1 MRHTILLTIAIT
13 FLSALSAFSQDKV
26 QLFDAFK
33 NADAN
38 AISTYFNDNI
48 EMTLPN
54 AQNFFTKSQARGILA
69 DFFKKN
75 PVSDFTV
82 LHTGNKEN
90 SAFTIGNLKTAN
102 GIYRVSFFARKV
114 PNATKKQIYLLRIEK
129 SLESEK

>member
-1 MRHTILLTIAIT
+1 MKRTLLLTIALT
-13 FLSALSAFSQDKV
+13 LFSVFAAHSEEKVLLS
-26 QLFDAFK
+26 DAFK

-75 PVSDFTV
+75 QVLDFTV

-90 SAFTIGNLKTAN
+90 SAFTIGNLKTVN

-114 PNATKKQIYLLRIEK
+114 PNAAKKQIYLLRIEK

>member
-1 MRHTILLTIAIT
+1 MKRTLLLTIALT
-13 FLSALSAFSQDKV
+13 LFSVFAAHSEEKV
-26 QLFDAFK
+26 LLFDAFK

-75 PVSDFTV
+75 QVLDFTV

-90 SAFTIGNLKTAN
+90 SAFTIGNLKTVN

-114 PNATKKQIYLLRIEK
+114 PNAAKKQIYLLRIEK